1 MKKGKKKTA
10 IRLHLISAYDAALA
24 AREAAAYGGSAQEQT
39 VLRAAC
45 LLAKALY
52 EGDRPMFPDG
62 LTVARRLPAETLLCW
77 AKAYATLSRAENF
90 DRWEE
95 EKDRLARDETGR
107 LRWKVLQQFGVLP
120 WEKRAKE
127 MTDGDLLY
135 CILQMV
141 LDSEDALA
149 RLCPQCR
156 SDLLTDQC
164 PVCGA
169 VQYGMNPNFDT
180 ARFEELK
187 SHGLSDTVLS

>member
-1 MKKGKKKTA
+1 MKKRNKKTVL
-10 IRLHLISAYDAALA
+10 RLHLVSAYDAALA
-24 AREAAAYGGSAQEQT
+24 AREAAAHGGSAEEQT
-39 VLRAAC
+39 VMRAAC

-52 EGDRPMFPDG
+52 RGDTPMFPDG
-62 LTVARRLPAETLLCW
+62 LTAARRLPAEALLCW
-77 AKAYATLSRAENF
+77 AKAYATLAQAEDFSRWA
-90 DRWEE
+90 E
-95 EKDRLARDETGR
+95 EKERLSRDETGR

-135 CILQMV
+135 CVLQMV
-141 LDSEDALA
+141 LDGEEELF

-156 SDLLTDQC
+156 GDLLAEQC

-187 SHGLSDTVLS
+187 SHGLSDTALS